1 MMHDKLIESMYAKKY
16 DTVTTS
22 RKDIGDIYVDGVP
35 INIKSN
41 NIDANNYSPNLMSA
55 DKMHDYLS
63 DVNNKLQF
71 IFVDYRVG
79 VDGEIDIVR
88 ERRVEA
94 YHIHWSCLSIQ
105 CQGKGV
111 IQLKSSLVVDETQ
124 TRDEFLNG
132 LSSAYIDYIYMER
145 AKLNKLEAK
154 YGAIERRTVKGYY
167 SRSV

>member
-1 MMHDKLIESMYAKKY
+1 MMHDKLIESIYAKKY

-55 DKMHDYLS
+55 DKMYDHLVDYS
-63 DVNNKLQF
+63 NKLQF

-79 VDGEIDIVR
+79 VDGKINIVND
-88 ERRVEA
+88 RRVEA
-94 YHIHWSCLSIQ
+94 EHISWSCLSIQ
-105 CQGKGV
+105 CQGNGV

-124 TRDEFLNG
+124 TRDQFLDG
-132 LSSAYIDYIYMER
+132 FSYAYADYISRQR
-145 AKLNKLEAK
+145 AKLDKLEIK
-154 YGAIERRTVKGYY
+154 YGTGKTRKTTPSIFA
-167 SRSV
+167 